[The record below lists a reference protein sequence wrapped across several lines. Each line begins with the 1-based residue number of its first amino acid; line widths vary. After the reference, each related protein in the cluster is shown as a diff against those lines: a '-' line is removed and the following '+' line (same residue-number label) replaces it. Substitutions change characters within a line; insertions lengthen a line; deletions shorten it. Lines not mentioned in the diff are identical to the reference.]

1 MYDID
6 YEIYKYI
13 NELVDKYVETSELLR
28 QNNFTFNKAL
38 QQAKQFKE
46 KFYSLLEKYSIGS
59 QSLVVICYGLMEQIR
74 QQPENSDLQ
83 YLYLCVMTDFGLLVR
98 TDPEPDEEQK
108 IRNYLRQ
115 QELLREFTKF
125 LKSQS
130 KNTKKYF
137 ELLEY
142 LKKPVK
148 VKNDEYLE
156 ETEFLY
162 KLTTQ
167 HTFLYESVGNEVYK
181 DNLNALLM
189 YINSDKRLICVKPYI
204 IFSALAR
211 KTGLMQKRE
220 HFMPNLK
227 ALFKYQDYNI
237 YKDNGKNFN
246 LYQSELELYDHL
258 QRSYIDEEDNVDME
272 LCDFCFANLSPL
284 SEWYYMNC
292 EPNEDIPM
300 SLKRK
305 IQTVMPKSFPDI
317 LSRADYETMNENELL
332 IYGDAAGKLKEK
344 MLQVSEEFLQIVN
357 LQKRHCKSCEY
368 IR

>member
-13 NELVDKYVETSELLR
+13 NELADQYVETDELLKR
-28 QNNFTFNKAL
+28 NHLTFGEAL

-46 KFYSLLEKYSIGS
+46 TFYALLGKYSISS
-59 QSLVVICYGLMEQIR
+59 QSLVVICYELMERISG
-74 QQPENSDLQ
+74 QPDNPDFQ
-83 YLYLCVMTDFGLLVR
+83 YLYLCVMTDFCLLVR
-98 TDPEPDEEQK
+98 TDPDPDDEQK

-115 QELLREFTKF
+115 QELIRELTKF
-125 LKSQS
+125 WKSQS
-130 KNTKKYF
+130 ENIRKYQ

-142 LKKPVK
+142 LKKPIK
-148 VKNDEYLE
+148 VKNNEYLE

-162 KLTTQ
+162 QLTIQ
-167 HTFLYESVGNEVYK
+167 HTFLYESLGNAVYK
-181 DNLNALLM
+181 DNLNALVI
-189 YINSDKRLICVKPYI
+189 YINSDEKLIRVKPYI
-204 IFSALAR
+204 IFVTLAR

-246 LYQSELELYDHL
+246 LYQSEMELYDHL

-292 EPNEDIPM
+292 EPNEAIPM

-317 LSRADYETMNENELL
+317 FSRVDYETMNEGELL
-332 IYGDAAGKLKEK
+332 IYGDAAGELQEK
-344 MLQVSEEFLQIVN
+344 MLQTAEKFLKI
-357 LQKRHCKSCEY
+357 
-368 IR
+368 

>member
-13 NELVDKYVETSELLR
+13 NELADQYVETDELLKR
-28 QNNFTFNKAL
+28 NHLTFDEAL

-46 KFYSLLEKYSIGS
+46 KFYTLLDKYSIGS
-59 QSLVVICYGLMEQIR
+59 QSIVVICYELMERISQY
-74 QQPENSDLQ
+74 PDNPDFQ
-83 YLYLCVMTDFGLLVR
+83 YLYLCVMTDFCLLVR
-98 TDPEPDEEQK
+98 TDPDPDDEQK
-108 IRNYLRQ
+108 IRNYLHQ
-115 QELLREFTKF
+115 QELIQELTKF
-125 LKSQS
+125 WKSQS
-130 KNTKKYF
+130 ENIRKYQ

-142 LKKPVK
+142 LKKPIK
-148 VKNDEYLE
+148 VKNKDYSE

-162 KLTTQ
+162 QLTIQ
-167 HTFLYESVGNEVYK
+167 HTFLYESVENSVYK
-181 DNLNALLM
+181 DNLNALVI
-189 YINSDKRLICVKPYI
+189 YIHSDEKLIRVKPYI
-204 IFSALAR
+204 IFVALAR

-258 QRSYIDEEDNVDME
+258 QRSYIDEEDNVDMK

-317 LSRADYETMNENELL
+317 LSRVDYETMNEDELL
-332 IYGDAAGKLKEK
+332 IYGDAAGELQEK
-344 MLQVSEEFLQIVN
+344 MLQTAEKFLKI
-357 LQKRHCKSCEY
+357 
-368 IR
+368 

>member
-13 NELVDKYVETSELLR
+13 NELADQYVETDELLKR
-28 QNNFTFNKAL
+28 NHLTFDEAL

-46 KFYSLLEKYSIGS
+46 TFYALLEKYSISS
-59 QSLVVICYGLMEQIR
+59 QSLVVICYELMEHICR
-74 QQPENSDLQ
+74 QPDNPDFQ
-83 YLYLCVMTDFGLLVR
+83 YLYLCVMTDFCLLVR
-98 TDPEPDEEQK
+98 TDPDPDDEQK

-115 QELLREFTKF
+115 QELMRELTKF
-125 LKSQS
+125 WESQS
-130 KNTKKYF
+130 ENIRKYQ

-142 LKKPVK
+142 LKKPIK
-148 VKNDEYLE
+148 VNSNEYSE

-162 KLTTQ
+162 QLTIQ
-167 HTFLYESVGNEVYK
+167 HTFLYESVGNSVYK
-181 DNLNALLM
+181 DNLNALVI
-189 YINSDKRLICVKPYI
+189 YINSDEKLIRVKPYI
-204 IFSALAR
+204 IFAALSR

-317 LSRADYETMNENELL
+317 LSRADYETMNEDELL
-332 IYGDAAGKLKEK
+332 IYGDAARELQEK
-344 MLQVSEEFLQIVN
+344 MLQVSEEFLKI
-357 LQKRHCKSCEY
+357 
-368 IR
+368 

>member
-13 NELVDKYVETSELLR
+13 NELADQYVETDELLKR
-28 QNNFTFNKAL
+28 NHLTFDEAQ

-46 KFYSLLEKYSIGS
+46 TFYALLEKYSISS
-59 QSLVVICYGLMEQIR
+59 QNLVVICYELMEHIR
-74 QQPENSDLQ
+74 QQPDNHDFQ
-83 YLYLCVMTDFGLLVR
+83 YLYLCVMTDFCLLVR
-98 TDPEPDEEQK
+98 TNPDPDEEQK

-115 QELLREFTKF
+115 QELIRELTKF
-125 LKSQS
+125 WESQTE
-130 KNTKKYF
+130 NIRKYQ

-142 LKKPVK
+142 LKKPIK
-148 VKNDEYLE
+148 IKNTEYSE

-162 KLTTQ
+162 QLTIQ
-167 HTFLYESVGNEVYK
+167 HTFLYESVGNVVYK
-181 DNLNALLM
+181 DNLNALVI
-189 YINSDKRLICVKPYI
+189 YINSDEKLIRVKPYI
-204 IFSALAR
+204 IFAVLAR

-317 LSRADYETMNENELL
+317 LSRADYETMNEDELL
-332 IYGDAAGKLKEK
+332 IYGDAAGELQEK
-344 MLQVSEEFLQIVN
+344 MLQTAEKFI
-357 LQKRHCKSCEY
+357 K
-368 IR
+368 I